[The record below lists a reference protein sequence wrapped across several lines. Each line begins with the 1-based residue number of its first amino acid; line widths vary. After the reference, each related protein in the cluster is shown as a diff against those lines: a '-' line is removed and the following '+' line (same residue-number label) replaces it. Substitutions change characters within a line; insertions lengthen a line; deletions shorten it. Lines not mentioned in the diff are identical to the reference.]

1 MFSRKIT
8 STFAATVAAAAVAVL
23 AAGPSEGSS
32 SLPITTCGQT
42 VTTNAVLTQDL
53 TCAGPGVIVGASGVT
68 IDLNG
73 HTLTGDRVLNHDGID
88 GGFAY
93 DVTIK
98 NGVVRNFDDGI
109 FVVGAVGDVSISNV
123 VSTGNVRG
131 GIVVNRDVVSITN
144 STASGNGTVGI
155 EALGNVSVKSTTA
168 AGNGDT
174 GIWVIGDG
182 SSVKSSSALANT
194 GSGFALHGDSTSVAS
209 STASGNLWNGLY
221 TEGNSISVSSTKAS
235 GNGGHGIYVSGD
247 AATLTRNRTE
257 GNGFQGGGSDGIGQG
272 ILVQGF
278 ATAPTGTNLARGNDD
293 PANCQPS
300 SLCPA
305 PASKSVKA
313 GVTPITTCG
322 QAVTTN
328 AVLTQDLTCAGTGV
342 IVGASGITIDLN
354 GYVLKGDGT
363 AGHYGIDNKSGH
375 DDLVVKNGVVRN
387 FDTGVYAI
395 TYASGQT
402 VSSVVASG
410 NVGQGIYISGPSA
423 KIASST
429 AAGNGQT
436 GIHVLVGPGS
446 VTSSTASGNGLHGI
460 WMEGTK
466 HSVKS
471 STAVGNAG
479 YGIVVSGDAASV
491 TSSSANGN
499 KATGVRVVGSS
510 ASIKSSTTSGNGG
523 NGIAVSGDATVL
535 QDNRA
540 EANGFPGGNSDGA
553 GLGIEN
559 TSFTTPPV
567 GTNVARGN
575 DNPAEC
581 GPASLC

>member
-8 STFAATVAAAAVAVL
+8 TILAATALVAAFAVL
-23 AAGPSEGSS
+23 AGPSEGSS

-53 TCAGPGVIVGASGVT
+53 TCAGQIGIYVGASGIT
-68 IDLNG
+68 IDLQG
-73 HTLTGDRVLNHDGID
+73 HTLSGDQINDGIRVNGWD
-88 GGFAY
+88 R
-93 DVTIK
+93 VTIK
-98 NGVVRNFDDGI
+98 NGVVRNFAPG
-109 FVVGAVGDVSISNV
+109 VSAFNSADNLTISNLV
-123 VSTGNVRG
+123 LSGNTSHGASIEGDSASIKST
-131 GIVVNRDVVSITN
+131 
-144 STASGNGTVGI
+144 TASGNGQSGI
-155 EALGNVSVKSTTA
+155 YVNGDNSASITSVNA
-168 AGNGDT
+168 VGNGAYGVRVHADEDT
-174 GIWVIGDG
+174 I
-182 SSVKSSSALANT
+182 VKSSSAAGNALN
-194 GSGFALHGDSTSVAS
+194 GFYLEGDSTSVSS
-209 STASGNLWNGLY
+209 STASGNAGHGLVVV
-221 TEGNSISVSSTKAS
+221 GISASVKSTKAS

-247 AATLTRNRTE
+247 AATLTRNRAE

-278 ATAPTGTNLARGNDD
+278 ATAPAGTNLARGNDD

-322 QAVTTN
+322 QVVTTN
-328 AVLTQDLTCAGTGV
+328 ALLTQDLTCAGTGV

-354 GYVLKGDGT
+354 GHVLKGDGT
-363 AGHYGIDNKSGH
+363 AGHYGIDNKSGYE
-375 DDLVVKNGVVRN
+375 DLVVKNGVVRN

-395 TYASGQT
+395 GYASRQT
-402 VSSVVASG
+402 VSSVVVVG
-410 NVGQGIYISGPSA
+410 NVKQGIYVSGPSA
-423 KIASST
+423 TIASST

-460 WMEGTK
+460 WMEGTNQ
-466 HSVKS
+466 SVKS

-479 YGIVVSGDAASV
+479 YGVVVSGDAASV
-491 TSSSANGN
+491 TSASANGN
-499 KATGVRVVGSS
+499 KATGVRVVGNL
-510 ASIKSSTTSGNGG
+510 ASIKSSTTSGNGDY
-523 NGIAVSGDATVL
+523 GIAVSGDATVL
-535 QDNRA
+535 QGNRA

-553 GLGIEN
+553 GLGILASN
-559 TSFTTPPV
+559 YTVAPT

-575 DNPAEC
+575 DDPAQC
-581 GPASLC
+581 MPATL